1 MAAVLVA
8 ATTLAVAQQEELDL
22 VQDETVGRTEPVG
35 GLAFMDEVEVTVVDV
50 VAYVTDK
57 DGTAVED
64 LTKEDFRLYQD
75 GEERPISN
83 FQLYTE
89 ELIRNTYQ
97 RQQPTVLDVPL
108 AEPAEETSEGL
119 TEIQPVWMMI
129 FVDND
134 NLRPLDRNRVI
145 NQTRQFIRDNVQPPV
160 RMMVVNNARR
170 LKVVQEFTT
179 DADEVLGALRSLKM
193 HTGGRTSRDSAR
205 DEFYD
210 ELSRYQEGQGSSMQ
224 NSFGRARSLAFGFAE
239 EEQNGLQFTI
249 SAIREA
255 VNMMSGLPGK
265 KMILYISNG
274 LPMIPGIDLFYA
286 MANAYRD
293 PGMITEGTRYDQ
305 SRQFNSIVKNAN
317 AQGVTFYTI
326 EAGGLQNVTM
336 GSAQYHSPRDT
347 MAASIGHSNYLD
359 TIRMLAEDTGGV
371 AIFNTN
377 DVGPR
382 LARVEQD
389 FYSYYS
395 IGYNLQATG
404 SDRVHRIKLEI
415 PEHPEYDIRYR
426 RRIVEKS
433 LQSRIQDRV
442 LTGLMIDLE
451 QNPLD
456 IMIGT
461 GNPAPASEK
470 RWTVPFELSFP
481 LANVALFPA
490 GDHYT
495 GRVIFFLAAR
505 DKDGK
510 QSDLVRQEHEVR
522 VAAADYDEAQRGRFT
537 ITASLLM
544 EAGSYRVSVG
554 LLDSFTRQ
562 VGYATSSVYVGE

>member
-1 MAAVLVA
+1 
-8 ATTLAVAQQEELDL
+8 
-22 VQDETVGRTEPVG
+22 
-35 GLAFMDEVEVTVVDV
+35 
-50 VAYVTDK
+50 
-57 DGTAVED
+57 
-64 LTKEDFRLYQD
+64 
-75 GEERPISN
+75 
-83 FQLYTE
+83 
-89 ELIRNTYQ
+89 
-97 RQQPTVLDVPL
+97 
-108 AEPAEETSEGL
+108 
-119 TEIQPVWMMI
+119 
-129 FVDND
+129 VDND

-145 NQTRQFIRDNVQPPV
+145 NQAREFIRNNVEPPV
-160 RMMVVNNARR
+160 SMMVVENARR

-179 DADEVLGALRSLKM
+179 EPDEVLGALRSLKM
-193 HTGGRTSRDSAR
+193 NTGGRTSRDSAR
-205 DEFYD
+205 ADFYD
-210 ELSRYQEGQGSSMQ
+210 ELSRYQEGQSTSQ
-224 NSFGRARSLAFGFAE
+224 TQSFGRARSLAFGFAE
-239 EEQNGLQFTI
+239 EEQNALQFTLG
-249 SAIREA
+249 AIREA
-255 VNMMSGLPGK
+255 VNIMSGLPGK

-286 MANAYRD
+286 MSNTFRD

-336 GSAQYHSPRDT
+336 GSAEYHGPRDT

-359 TIRMLAEDTGGV
+359 TIRMLADDTGGV

-377 DVGPR
+377 DVGPK
-382 LARVEQD
+382 LAKVEQD

-404 SDRVHRIKLEI
+404 SDRVHRIKLVI
-415 PEHPEYDIRYR
+415 PDHPEYDIRYR

-433 LQSRIQDRV
+433 LESRVQDRV
-442 LTGLMIDLE
+442 LTGLMIELDE
-451 QNPLD
+451 NPLD
-456 IMIGT
+456 ITVAT

-481 LANVALFPA
+481 IANIALFPA
-490 GDHYT
+490 GDNYV
-495 GRVIFFLAAR
+495 GRVTFFLAAR

-510 QSDLVRQEHEVR
+510 QSDLVRQEHEVT
-522 VAAADYDEAQRGRFT
+522 VPAADYDESQRSRFT

-562 VGYATSSVYVGE
+562 VGYDTSSVYVGE